1 MEVDMILFYIYVQ
14 PIDIDICLVLD
25 SISDML
31 QMPLNT
37 LTTFFFNI
45 TH

>member
-1 MEVDMILFYIYVQ
+1 MDMIFFYIYAQ

-31 QMPLNT
+31 QIPLNT
-37 LTTFFFNI
+37 LTTFCFNI
-45 TH
+45 AH